1 MVGWSRA
8 GRKVIVAAVF
18 LTLAGCGK
26 KEAENGSAPPTTP
39 VRVSAVERRSFND
52 YFNLIGTARADREA
66 TLVFE
71 VGGAVERILADQGAS
86 VREGEPIAKLND
98 DLYAAALREAE
109 AARDLA
115 ADLFERSAALRPE
128 GAISEY
134 ELSSLERQREM
145 AEARYGTAKSQHDRT
160 VLRAPFAGIVDTRFL
175 DVGDFAGPATP
186 FARFLDLRSVRI
198 RVPLPEIYLAKVRPG
213 DLAEV
218 FADPYPER
226 VFEGEVVFVSRE
238 VDRGTRTVTVEVRVP
253 NEDAALRP
261 GMTLRARLVKD
272 VYEGAIVVPQDAV
285 VETEG
290 GSAVFLASSGTALRR
305 MVRIG
310 AVYGQMAVVDSGLAE
325 GDSLIVVGNR
335 ELVEGER
342 IEVLP

>member
-8 GRKVIVAAVF
+8 VRTALVAAVL

-26 KEAENGSAPPTTP
+26 KEVKSGSAPPTTP
-39 VRVSAVERRSFND
+39 VRVRAVERRSFND

-86 VREGEPIAKLND
+86 VREGDRIAKLND

-115 ADLFERSAALRPE
+115 ADLHDRSAALRPE
-128 GAISEY
+128 GAISDY

-145 AEARYGTAKSQHDRT
+145 AEARYGTAKAQHDRT

-198 RVPLPEIYLAKVRPG
+198 RVPLPEIYLAKIRPG
-213 DLAEV
+213 DRAEV
-218 FADPYPER
+218 FADPYPGR

-238 VDRGTRTVTVEVRVP
+238 VDRGTRTVTVEVVVS

-285 VETEG
+285 VETEE
-290 GSAVFLASSGTALRR
+290 GSAVFLASAGAALRR
-305 MVRIG
+305 MVKIG
-310 AVYGQMAVVDSGLAE
+310 AVYGQMAVVESGLAE